1 MLLYSMCYILINIF
15 LGKLKYVYD
24 KNVNLILFVGVFINN
39 MFFFV
44 KKKIVFIGNLFY
56 FLWVLII

>member
-1 MLLYSMCYILINIF
+1 MLLDSVCYFLINIF
-15 LGKLKYVYD
+15 LGKLKYLYD

-39 MFFFV
+39 MFIFC
-44 KKKIVFIGNLFY
+44 KKIVFIGNLFY